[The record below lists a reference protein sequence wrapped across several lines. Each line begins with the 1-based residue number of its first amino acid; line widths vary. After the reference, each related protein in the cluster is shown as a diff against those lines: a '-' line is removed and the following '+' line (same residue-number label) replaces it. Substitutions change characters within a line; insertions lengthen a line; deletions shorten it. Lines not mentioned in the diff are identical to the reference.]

1 MISLKIVSKI
11 DHKFLYELLQ
21 EREKEINIIQKKIPS
36 YEKHEKFVMSK
47 PYSKWYVILYR
58 KQKVGTIYLAKNND
72 VGVFLK
78 KNIQKKG
85 IGTIALNILIKKNPK
100 KKYYAKINPQN
111 KKSIKFFQ
119 KNNFNPIQQVL
130 ELKIEKQINYK
141 NLFVIS
147 IIFDISEL
155 ERFACIGN
163 ETTSLPMHANLS

>member
-1 MISLKIVSKI
+1 MVC
-11 DHKFLYELLQ
+11 
-21 EREKEINIIQKKIPS
+21 
-36 YEKHEKFVMSK
+36 
-47 PYSKWYVILYR
+47 ILYR
-58 KQKVGTIYLAKNND
+58 KQKVGTIYLAKSND

-130 ELKIEKQINYK
+130 ELKIEK
-141 NLFVIS
+141 
-147 IIFDISEL
+147 
-155 ERFACIGN
+155 
-163 ETTSLPMHANLS
+163 

>member
-1 MISLKIVSKI
+1 MNDTKNNEMISLKIVSKI

-78 KNIQKKG
+78 KNICLKRLKK
-85 IGTIALNILIKKNPK
+85 
-100 KKYYAKINPQN
+100 
-111 KKSIKFFQ
+111 
-119 KNNFNPIQQVL
+119 FNRP
-130 ELKIEKQINYK
+130 N
-141 NLFVIS
+141 
-147 IIFDISEL
+147 
-155 ERFACIGN
+155 
-163 ETTSLPMHANLS
+163 